1 VLVSKRRTLREL
13 VTKVLFQTD
22 FRPND
27 FQEILGDVTE
37 KIKENDLKSEVERYA
52 KNIWEN
58 KEKIDSIISN
68 HLLNWDFDR
77 VSFIERS
84 ILRLGT
90 YELIYE
96 MDIPI
101 EVTLNEMIEIAKKY
115 GEDDSGKFVNGVLD
129 KIAKTETPKEKHEI

>member
-1 VLVSKRRTLREL
+1 M
-13 VTKVLFQTD
+13 LFQTD
-22 FRPND
+22 FRPAD
-27 FQEILGDVTE
+27 FQEILGEVTE
-37 KIKENDLKSEVERYA
+37 KIKEKDLKSEVERYS

-58 KEKIDSIISN
+58 SEKIDNIISS

-77 VSFIERS
+77 VSYIERS

-96 MDIPI
+96 KDIPI

-115 GEDDSGKFVNGVLD
+115 GEEDSSKFVNGVLD
-129 KIAKTETPKEKHEI
+129 KIAKTEVPKEKYEI